1 MCFSNLIQVRAEIDH
16 WLLVSWVP
24 GEKTSSVH
32 CNLCDLV
39 KHVNLLGDE
48 SYLHIEFT
56 YLSIPNTYIILYL
69 YIYIRKQEKTSW
81 ERPCKVA
88 TIHLSLNQI
97 TSGKTTSIGECP
109 LMSPPK
115 RHSSTICKYE
125 DFERGNLWESIGIRR
140 LFKSATHTQK
150 HTDLEELQGQVFY
163 PSWTNQSWRLCFF
176 DRRKEWFTGRTFL
189 WWTWG
194 KVFFFFGGGV
204 GGSGT
209 KLRCTNCKP

>member
-69 YIYIRKQEKTSW
+69 YIYKKTRKNFLRETMQGGYNSPVFKSNNF
-81 ERPCKVA
+81 RQNH
-88 TIHLSLNQI
+88 IHRR
-97 TSGKTTSIGECP
+97 
-109 LMSPPK
+109 MSPHVPSQK
-115 RHSSTICKYE
+115 TFINDLEIRGFPT
-125 DFERGNLWESIGIRR
+125 GNLWESIGIRR
-140 LFKSATHTQK
+140 LFKTVQHTGTLK
-150 HTDLEELQGQVFY
+150 SSKVKSSILHGQ
-163 PSWTNQSWRLCFF
+163 TNH
-176 DRRKEWFTGRTFL
+176 
-189 WWTWG
+189 
-194 KVFFFFGGGV
+194 GGYA
-204 GGSGT
+204 
-209 KLRCTNCKP
+209 